1 MLGPANFM
9 EDKSHC
15 FEAGR
20 FRFGIKLGDSDAF
33 EIRKLSVWRE
43 RERGYLNSITIG
55 KMFLNRLD

>member
-1 MLGPANFM
+1 MLGPANM
-9 EDKSHC
+9 EDKSLC

-43 RERGYLNSITIG
+43 REGYLNSITIG

>member
-1 MLGPANFM
+1 MLGPASFM

-43 RERGYLNSITIG
+43 RDRGYLDSITIG